1 VRKFLF
7 STLVLTLVFVIPG
20 LALARTDS
28 GAPAAP
34 PSHSMPG
41 TDDTGDSE
49 ITTLFAQNNNFAGNS
64 FDVIATDS
72 LTVVGWDCNIGPD
85 APSYTVHVWWR
96 DGTANGFELNPAGWT
111 ELGSEVVVGA
121 GVDQATHINVGPLEI
136 PAGVTRGIIITAD
149 EAVSGVGGF
158 YYTNG
163 GPNTY
168 SNADVTVITYR
179 GLAAGWPPAS
189 AFTYRAWNGTVHY
202 NWGIVPLTRSTW
214 ADIKTLAD

>member
-20 LALARTDS
+20 LALAKTDS
-28 GAPAAP
+28 CNVPAPLG
-34 PSHSMPG
+34 HSMPG

-64 FDVIATDS
+64 FDVIATAD

-85 APSYTVHVWWR
+85 APSYTVHVYWR
-96 DGTANGFELNPAGWT
+96 EGTADGFELSTAGWN

-121 GVDQATHINVGPLEI
+121 GVDQPTHINVGPLEI
-136 PAGVTRGIIITAD
+136 EAGITRGIIITAE

-168 SNADVTVITYR
+168 SNSTVTVITYR
-179 GLAAGWPPAS
+179 GLAAGWPPPS

-202 NWGIVPLTRSTW
+202 NYGVPLARRTW
-214 ADIKTLAD
+214 ADIKSGELY